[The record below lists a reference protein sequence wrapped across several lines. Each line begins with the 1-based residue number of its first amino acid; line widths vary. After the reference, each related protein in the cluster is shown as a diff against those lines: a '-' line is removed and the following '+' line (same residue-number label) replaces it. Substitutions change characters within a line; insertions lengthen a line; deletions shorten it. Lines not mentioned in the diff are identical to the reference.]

1 MLTVGNK
8 AVVPDSGASQES
20 SRIGKTKRF
29 TSVCENLQIRKQSK
43 QVNRFLAAKMKHVAA
58 CSSMR

>member
-29 TSVCENLQIRKQSK
+29 TSACGNLQIRKQSK
-43 QVNRFLAAKMKHVAA
+43 QILSCKNEKCRSLQLNEVI
-58 CSSMR
+58 